1 MVPRLCCGSAVSAGA
16 WRAVSSFCEGDP
28 DQLFPALRG
37 VEGGGEMKLEDV
49 LCSSSDA
56 LVLED
61 FWIRG
66 AIKCWHYSV
75 T

>member
-37 VEGGGEMKLEDV
+37 VEGGG
-49 LCSSSDA
+49 
-56 LVLED
+56 
-61 FWIRG
+61 G
-66 AIKCWHYSV
+66 
-75 T
+75 